1 MKMHLLLWS
10 SLLLL
15 LCACQNEEDQAWA
28 AAVALNSSAAI
39 DSFLLQYP
47 ETKYSEDAEQ
57 HKESYAWYAAK
68 QKNTVYHYK
77 AYLATYPNS
86 THATEVP
93 ERLNAIPTDAVA
105 LDELTSATFI
115 GKIDYG
121 NRETQVLAFRFLS
134 IEKTNG
140 HIRFQAR
147 IQTSDISKV
156 IDGRIDPEDYL
167 IMFMETDEDTIM
179 LNITDGRIYQ
189 RGNKLLLEST
199 NVNQYWNLIKYTEG

>member
-1 MKMHLLLWS
+1 MHFLLWS

-28 AAVALNSSAAI
+28 TAVALNSSAAI
-39 DSFLLQYP
+39 VSFLLQYP

-77 AYLATYPNS
+77 AYLTTYPNS
-86 THATEVP
+86 PHATEVP
-93 ERLNAIPTDAVA
+93 ERLNAIPTDAVDI
-105 LDELTSATFI
+105 DELTLATFI

-134 IEKTNG
+134 IKKTNG

-147 IQTSDISKV
+147 IQTSDVSKV

-167 IMFMETDEDTIM
+167 IMFMENDEDTIM